1 MVGRPGLTYP
11 YPRANGPYVVF
22 VLGIAISMVVKGSY
36 IDRAYDR
43 GNVGFDQSKIAIPII
58 IDPLDIS
65 SGKVIELA
73 IRDFDTGTERI
84 FPRGIPR
91 LIKAIKGFSLP
102 GPNVAVNGNVP
113 NIEIR
118 EIHRCVGQS

>member
-11 YPRANGPYVVF
+11 YPGANGPYVVF
-22 VLGIAISMVVKGSY
+22 VLGIAISMVIKSSY

-43 GNVGFDQSKIAIPII
+43 GNMGFDQSKVAIPII
-58 IDPLDIS
+58 IDPLDIR
-65 SGKVIELA
+65 SGTVIELA
-73 IRDFDTGTERI
+73 IGNFNTCTERI

-91 LIKAIKGFSLP
+91 IIKAIKGFSLP
-102 GPNVAVNGNVP
+102 GPNVTVNGNVP

-118 EIHRCVGQS
+118 EI